1 MNFYINFHTFLNFLL
16 QHSDEFEILDYLED
30 DLYEDSDEE
39 WEAPEPTV
47 EPIDTVRLGPNTLYY
62 SGFIIKESADSN
74 SIINYSSRFKDVIK
88 GSKPLEIV

>member
-1 MNFYINFHTFLNFLL
+1 M
-16 QHSDEFEILDYLED
+16 SDEFEILDYLED

-62 SGFIIKESADSN
+62 SGFIIKESADGN
-74 SIINYSSRFKDVIK
+74 SIINYSSRFHTNGNAEKDGKIFANK
-88 GSKPLEIV
+88 IC